1 MKNLTIRRAL
11 SSSLLVAGSSMVLP
25 LRMIARIVLLISMVL
40 GSNLVYAQNNPE
52 VFRNIGVIDMN
63 EVLQKSEAIAKVRAA
78 LDAKNEEFQSSIAEE
93 ELRLRKEEKILN
105 SERDEMS
112 EDEFN
117 QRFAQF
123 ELDVVAIQQSIQLQ
137 QSRFDRSI
145 QQANA
150 TLEQELIK
158 IVSEIAKERQLSMV
172 IQRKNVV
179 IYDSAADMT
188 GEALQRLNERTKNM
202 TVTLQSGGSN
212 G

>member
-1 MKNLTIRRAL
+1 MTRREP
-11 SSSLLVAGSSMVLP
+11 SNSHLVAGSRMVLP
-25 LRMIARIVLLISMVL
+25 FRMIARWAMLISMVFCA
-40 GSNLVYAQNNPE
+40 NLTLAQNNPE

-78 LDAKNEEFQSSIAEE
+78 LDEKNEEFQSSIAEE
-93 ELRLRKEEKILN
+93 ELRLRKEERAL
-105 SERDEMS
+105 SAERDQMS
-112 EDEFN
+112 DDEFN

-145 QQANA
+145 QQANT

-179 IYDSAADMT
+179 IYDSATDMT
-188 GEALQRLNERTKNM
+188 GEALQRLNERTKNL
-202 TVTLQSGGSN
+202 TVTLQSGGGN

>member
-1 MKNLTIRRAL
+1 MTRREP
-11 SSSLLVAGSSMVLP
+11 SNSHLVAGSRMVLP
-25 LRMIARIVLLISMVL
+25 FRMIARWAMLISMVFCA
-40 GSNLVYAQNNPE
+40 NLTLAQNNPD

-78 LDAKNEEFQSSIAEE
+78 LDEKNEEFQSSIAEE
-93 ELRLRKEEKILN
+93 ELRLRKEERALSI
-105 SERDEMS
+105 ERDQMS
-112 EDEFN
+112 DDEFN

-179 IYDSAADMT
+179 IYDSATDMT
-188 GEALQRLNERTKNM
+188 GEALQRLNERTKNL
-202 TVTLQSGGSN
+202 TVTLQPGGGN

>member
-11 SSSLLVAGSSMVLP
+11 SSSLLVAGSRMILP
-25 LRMIARIVLLISMVL
+25 LRMIARIALLISMVL
-40 GSNLVYAQNNPE
+40 CSNLVYAQNNPE

-93 ELRLRKEEKILN
+93 ELRLRKEEKTLN

-179 IYDSAADMT
+179 IYDSATDMT

>member
-25 LRMIARIVLLISMVL
+25 LRMIARIALLISMVL

-179 IYDSAADMT
+179 IYDSATDMT

>member
-11 SSSLLVAGSSMVLP
+11 SSSLLVAGSRMILP
-25 LRMIARIVLLISMVL
+25 LRMIARIALLISMVL
-40 GSNLVYAQNNPE
+40 CSNLVYAQNNPE
-52 VFRNIGVIDMN
+52 LFRNIGVIDMN

-93 ELRLRKEEKILN
+93 ELRLRKEEKMLN

-179 IYDSAADMT
+179 IYDSATDMT

>member
-1 MKNLTIRRAL
+1 MTRREP
-11 SSSLLVAGSSMVLP
+11 SNSHLVAGSRMVLP
-25 LRMIARIVLLISMVL
+25 FRMIARWAMLISMVFCA
-40 GSNLVYAQNNPE
+40 NLALAQNNPE

-78 LDAKNEEFQSSIAEE
+78 LDEKNEEFQSSIAEE
-93 ELRLRKEEKILN
+93 ELRLRKEERALSI
-105 SERDEMS
+105 ERDQMS
-112 EDEFN
+112 DDEFN

-179 IYDSAADMT
+179 IYDSATDMT
-188 GEALQRLNERTKNM
+188 GEALQRLNERTKNL
-202 TVTLQSGGSN
+202 TVTLQPGGGN

>member
-1 MKNLTIRRAL
+1 VFCANLAL
-11 SSSLLVAGSSMVLP
+11 
-25 LRMIARIVLLISMVL
+25 
-40 GSNLVYAQNNPE
+40 AQNNPD

-78 LDAKNEEFQSSIAEE
+78 LDEKNEEFQSSIAEE
-93 ELRLRKEEKILN
+93 ELRLRKEERAL
-105 SERDEMS
+105 SAERDQMS
-112 EDEFN
+112 DDEFN

-179 IYDSAADMT
+179 IYDSATDMT
-188 GEALQRLNERTKNM
+188 GEALQRLNERTKNL
-202 TVTLQSGGSN
+202 TVTLQSGGGN

>member
-1 MKNLTIRRAL
+1 MIKRAI

-93 ELRLRKEEKILN
+93 ELRLRKEEKMLN

-179 IYDSAADMT
+179 IYDSATDMT

>member
-1 MKNLTIRRAL
+1 
-11 SSSLLVAGSSMVLP
+11 MVLP
-25 LRMIARIVLLISMVL
+25 FRMIARWAMLISMVFCA
-40 GSNLVYAQNNPE
+40 NLALAQNNPD

-78 LDAKNEEFQSSIAEE
+78 LDEKNEEFQSSIAEE
-93 ELRLRKEEKILN
+93 ELRLRKEERAL
-105 SERDEMS
+105 SAERDQMS
-112 EDEFN
+112 DEEFN

-179 IYDSAADMT
+179 IYDSATDMT
-188 GEALQRLNERTKNM
+188 GEALQRLNERTKNL
-202 TVTLQSGGSN
+202 TVTLQSGGGN

>member
-1 MKNLTIRRAL
+1 MTRRGP
-11 SSSLLVAGSSMVLP
+11 SSSPSVAGSRMVLP
-25 LRMIARIVLLISMVL
+25 FRMIARWAMLISMVFCA
-40 GSNLVYAQNNPE
+40 NLALAQNNPD

-78 LDAKNEEFQSSIAEE
+78 LDEKNEEFQSSIAEE
-93 ELRLRKEEKILN
+93 ELRLRKEERALSI
-105 SERDEMS
+105 ERDQMS
-112 EDEFN
+112 DDEFN

-179 IYDSAADMT
+179 IYDSATDMT
-188 GEALQRLNERTKNM
+188 GEALQRLNERTKNL
-202 TVTLQSGGSN
+202 TVTLQPGGSN

>member
-1 MKNLTIRRAL
+1 MTRREP
-11 SSSLLVAGSSMVLP
+11 SNSHLVAGSRMVLP
-25 LRMIARIVLLISMVL
+25 FRMIARWAMLISMVFCA
-40 GSNLVYAQNNPE
+40 NLALAQNNPD

-78 LDAKNEEFQSSIAEE
+78 LDEKNEEFQSSIAEE
-93 ELRLRKEEKILN
+93 ELRLRKEERAL
-105 SERDEMS
+105 SAERDQMS
-112 EDEFN
+112 DEEFN

-179 IYDSAADMT
+179 IYDSATDMT
-188 GEALQRLNERTKNM
+188 GEALQRLNERTKNL
-202 TVTLQSGGSN
+202 TVTLQSGGGN

>member
-1 MKNLTIRRAL
+1 MTKRGPSN
-11 SSSLLVAGSSMVLP
+11 SPSVAGSRMVLP
-25 LRMIARIVLLISMVL
+25 FRMIARWAMLISMVFCA
-40 GSNLVYAQNNPE
+40 NLALAQNNPD

-78 LDAKNEEFQSSIAEE
+78 LDEKNEEFQSSIAEE
-93 ELRLRKEEKILN
+93 ELRLRKEERAL
-105 SERDEMS
+105 SAERDQMS
-112 EDEFN
+112 DDEFN

-179 IYDSAADMT
+179 IYDSATDMT
-188 GEALQRLNERTKNM
+188 GEALQRLNERTKNL
-202 TVTLQSGGSN
+202 TVTLQSGGGN

>member
-1 MKNLTIRRAL
+1 MTRHEPSN
-11 SSSLLVAGSSMVLP
+11 SPSVAGSRMVLP
-25 LRMIARIVLLISMVL
+25 LRMIARWAMLISMVFCA
-40 GSNLVYAQNNPE
+40 NLALAQNNPD

-78 LDAKNEEFQSSIAEE
+78 LDEKNEEFQSSIAEE
-93 ELRLRKEEKILN
+93 ELRLRKEERAL
-105 SERDEMS
+105 SAERDQMS

-179 IYDSAADMT
+179 IYDSSTDMT
-188 GEALQRLNERTKNM
+188 GEALQRLNERTKNL
-202 TVTLQSGGSN
+202 TVTLQSGGGN

>member
-1 MKNLTIRRAL
+1 MTRREPF
-11 SSSLLVAGSSMVLP
+11 SSPSVAGSRMVLP
-25 LRMIARIVLLISMVL
+25 FRMIARWAMLISMVFCA
-40 GSNLVYAQNNPE
+40 NLTLAQNNPE

-78 LDAKNEEFQSSIAEE
+78 LDEKNEEFQSSIAEE
-93 ELRLRKEEKILN
+93 ELRLRKEERAL
-105 SERDEMS
+105 SAERDQMTD
-112 EDEFN
+112 DEFN

-179 IYDSAADMT
+179 IYDSATDMT
-188 GEALQRLNERTKNM
+188 GEALQRLNERTKNL
-202 TVTLQSGGSN
+202 TVTLQSGGGN
-212 G
+212 D

>member
-1 MKNLTIRRAL
+1 MTRREP
-11 SSSLLVAGSSMVLP
+11 SNFPSVAGSRMVLP
-25 LRMIARIVLLISMVL
+25 FRMIARWAMLISMVFCANL
-40 GSNLVYAQNNPE
+40 GLAQNNPE

-78 LDAKNEEFQSSIAEE
+78 LDEKNEEFQSSIAEE
-93 ELRLRKEEKILN
+93 ELRLRKEERAL
-105 SERDEMS
+105 SD
-112 EDEFN
+112 DEFN

-179 IYDSAADMT
+179 IYDSATDMT
-188 GEALQRLNERTKNM
+188 GEALQRLNERTKNL
-202 TVTLQSGGSN
+202 TVTLQPGGGN

>member
-1 MKNLTIRRAL
+1 
-11 SSSLLVAGSSMVLP
+11 VAGSRMVLP
-25 LRMIARIVLLISMVL
+25 FRMIARWAMLISMVVCA
-40 GSNLVYAQNNPE
+40 NLALAQNNPE

-78 LDAKNEEFQSSIAEE
+78 LDEKNEEFQSSIAEE
-93 ELRLRKEEKILN
+93 ELRLRKEERALSI
-105 SERDEMS
+105 ERDQMS
-112 EDEFN
+112 DDEFN

-179 IYDSAADMT
+179 IYDSATDMT
-188 GEALQRLNERTKNM
+188 GEALQRLNERTKNL
-202 TVTLQSGGSN
+202 TVTLQSGGGN

>member
-93 ELRLRKEEKILN
+93 ELRLRKEEKMLN

-179 IYDSAADMT
+179 IYDSATDMT

>member
-1 MKNLTIRRAL
+1 MKNLMIRRAL

-93 ELRLRKEEKILN
+93 ELRLRKEEKMLN

-179 IYDSAADMT
+179 IYDSATDMT

>member
-11 SSSLLVAGSSMVLP
+11 SSSLLVVGSSMVLP
-25 LRMIARIVLLISMVL
+25 LRMIARIALLISMVL
-40 GSNLVYAQNNPE
+40 CSNLVYAQNNPE

-93 ELRLRKEEKILN
+93 ELRLRKEEKTLN

-179 IYDSAADMT
+179 IYDSATDMT

>member
-11 SSSLLVAGSSMVLP
+11 SSSLLVAGSRMISP
-25 LRMIARIVLLISMVL
+25 LRMIARIALLISMVL

-93 ELRLRKEEKILN
+93 ELRLRKEEKTLN

-179 IYDSAADMT
+179 IYDSATDMT

>member
-11 SSSLLVAGSSMVLP
+11 SSSLLVAGSRMILP
-25 LRMIARIVLLISMVL
+25 LRMIARIALLISMVL
-40 GSNLVYAQNNPE
+40 CSNLVYAQNNPE

-93 ELRLRKEEKILN
+93 ELRLRKEEKMLN

-179 IYDSAADMT
+179 IYDSATDMT

>member
-11 SSSLLVAGSSMVLP
+11 SSSLLVAGSNMVLP
-25 LRMIARIVLLISMVL
+25 LRMIARIALLISMVL
-40 GSNLVYAQNNPE
+40 CSNLVYAQNNPE

-93 ELRLRKEEKILN
+93 ELRLRKEEKTLN

-179 IYDSAADMT
+179 IYDSATDMT